1 MTKRQ
6 YYAQKIETKRSKTN
20 ENNTTR
26 NTRDPDKLKPAFR
39 YKQKKYHKIQSI
51 IIIITTTFHCW

>member
-6 YYAQKIETKRSKTN
+6 YYAKKIETKRSKTN
-20 ENNTTR
+20 ENNTKHERSGQVKTSIQIQ
-26 NTRDPDKLKPAFR
+26 A
-39 YKQKKYHKIQSI
+39 KKYHKIQSI